1 MREDVR
7 RDAVRPFIFAHF
19 LKSELMYFYIKL
31 LHYRNNYIP
40 LYCHKIIVKMISEK
54 NGYKLVI

>member
-1 MREDVR
+1 MR
-7 RDAVRPFIFAHF
+7 RDAVRLFIFAHF